1 MNSPRDT
8 FRAKP
13 GNISKLRDLVDSF
26 IFTEAATVASMQQV
40 ENQSVK
46 PAEGVDAIQHA
57 AQNHWKLQGAR
68 EYLGILL
75 GLCDP
80 EPNQRKPRQS
90 LDHNAG

>member
-1 MNSPRDT
+1 MTSPRDT
-8 FRAKP
+8 FRSTP
-13 GNISKLRDLVDSF
+13 GNVKKLQDVVDSH
-26 IFTEAATVASMQQV
+26 IFREAAVVASMQQV
-40 ENQSVK
+40 ERQSAK
-46 PAEGVDAIQHA
+46 PEPGVDAIQHA

-80 EPNQRKPRQS
+80 EPEVRKPRQT